1 MQIDPQILLAA
12 QRGDRKAQY
21 QLYRIC
27 YPVLMTV
34 CARYH
39 RDEQDAVSALNN
51 GFLKITQKLDTWRS
65 GEVPFEA
72 WIRRIMINTLIDM
85 FRREKKWREMTVLTD
100 NMEKTTS
107 GQEQIDWNEADKR
120 ISLQHLENLLRRLP
134 PVTCQVFNLFALD
147 GYSHKE
153 IGEMLEISEGTSK
166 WHVNH
171 ARQKLQGWIKAEFAA
186 I

>member
-27 YPVLMTV
+27 YPVLMAV

-100 NMEKTTS
+100 SRS
-107 GQEQIDWNEADKR
+107 GANR
-120 ISLQHLENLLRRLP
+120 LE
-134 PVTCQVFNLFALD
+134 
-147 GYSHKE
+147 
-153 IGEMLEISEGTSK
+153 
-166 WHVNH
+166 
-171 ARQKLQGWIKAEFAA
+171 
-186 I
+186 